1 MRGFVSF
8 YQRESKLNIDAGLGI
23 SSEYDEEIDPITYEV
38 IRHSLWNVN
47 VEHGMTMVN
56 ISGSPIAI
64 YAHDFNTTIL
74 TELGEWVYIGPF
86 LQVLAA
92 SADSAV
98 KWTLENRSTNPGIYD
113 GDIFLTN
120 DPWIGAIHQQDVN
133 TLCPIF
139 HEGKLFAWVTNTLH
153 QYDLGGSTPGSFCPD
168 ARDVYWESIP
178 IPPIKIVE
186 RGEIRRDV
194 EESYI
199 RRSRLQQ
206 LISLDLRAMVAGCI
220 AAKKRIVGL
229 IERYG
234 PRVVKGVMNKITR
247 DAEKAFSERL
257 STIPEGTWRERNYL
271 EVALPGDRGIYEVML
286 TVTKKKD
293 MLVFS
298 NEGTHEQVG
307 ALNNTYIG
315 WRGAIL
321 TGISQI
327 FLHDQLYAIGGALK
341 HIEFRPV
348 FGRITCASYPAAVS
362 VSPPSATLLT
372 QGQSLNCLSKM
383 ITSSSSDDLRREANA
398 KFSANQFPVVSLNG
412 IDQRGE
418 PVSGILLD
426 PMSSAIGAF
435 PHRDGIATGGYP
447 FDPLAMCPNV
457 EYSEQFFPLL
467 YLYRREVMDSGG
479 AGKFRGGNSAVSAF
493 TVHGTKEIDISTT
506 TSGALVPTTNG
517 LFGGYP
523 GSTNRFMVLEGSD
536 LEEWFG
542 RKELCDDINLL
553 RGNSRMIASKE
564 RNIIL
569 RPADIFEVY
578 AGGAGGYGDPLE
590 RDASAVLR
598 DVAASEISIEA
609 ARKLYGVVLEGE
621 PLNFKRNEVEKS
633 RKEIF
638 TERIGHSKMLEHGKE
653 GLKGLPISQY
663 LSLQKTNS
671 TVSVVCRVCGKRL
684 CDPSQNYKKNC
695 VIRDARL
702 SDANLLIDDELP
714 LKFIEERVVFRQFFC
729 PGCGLNI
736 ENEIC
741 RRDDEPL
748 LDIEISADVVWTESE
763 DREASGTD

>member
-1 MRGFVSF
+1 MRDFVSF
-8 YQRESKLNIDAGLGI
+8 YQRESKLSIDESLEI
-23 SSEYDEEIDPITYEV
+23 SSDYDEEIDPITYEV

-139 HEGKLFAWVTNTLH
+139 YEDKLFAWVTNTLH

-257 STIPEGTWRERNYL
+257 ATIPDGRWRERNYL
-271 EVALPGDRGIYEVML
+271 EVALPGDRGIYEVIL

-383 ITSSSSDDLRREANA
+383 ITSSSSEALRREANA
-398 KFSANQFPVVSLNG
+398 KFSANQFPIVSLNG
-412 IDQRGE
+412 KDQRGE
-418 PVSGILLD
+418 AVSGILLD

-435 PHRDGIATGGYP
+435 SHRDGIATGGYP

-457 EYSEQFFPLL
+457 EFSEQFFPLL
-467 YLYRREVMDSGG
+467 YLYRREVVDSGG

-523 GSTNRFMVLEGSD
+523 GSTNRFVLVEGSD
-536 LEEWFG
+536 LEEWIEK
-542 RKELCDDINLL
+542 KELCDDIRLL
-553 RGNSRMIASKE
+553 EGNKRMVAPKE

-569 RPADIFEVY
+569 RPGDVFEVY
-578 AGGAGGYGDPLE
+578 AGGAGGYGDPLDRE
-590 RDASAVLR
+590 PSAVLK
-598 DVAASEISIEA
+598 DVNASEISLSA
-609 ARKLYGVVLEGE
+609 ALKLYGVVLEGK
-621 PLNFKRNEVEKS
+621 PPSFKGNEVEKS
-633 RKEIF
+633 RRKIF
-638 TERIGHSKMLEHGKE
+638 TERMGHSIMPQRTTKE
-653 GLKGLPISQY
+653 LKGIPIGEY
-663 LSLQKTNS
+663 LFLQKMDGTM
-671 TVSVVCRVCGKRL
+671 SVVCRVCGKKL
-684 CDPSQNYKKNC
+684 CDSSQNYKRSC
-695 VIRDARL
+695 VVRDSKL
-702 SDANLLIDDELP
+702 SDANLLIDDALP
-714 LKFIEERVVFRQFFC
+714 LKFVEQAVVFRQFFC
-729 PGCGLNI
+729 PGCGVNI

-748 LDIEISADVVWTESE
+748 LDIEILADIV
-763 DREASGTD
+763 